1 MKKRYIIILCLA
13 ASMIFA
19 SCSGDKENKERS
31 RDEEETASTEVTTSE
46 TGEEEEKET
55 KDDKKHLDLEPEEVQ
70 IRSICQLA
78 TLECYYNNVAKGHKD
93 SGSGLAH
100 IGEKE
105 RTFWVEYSAVVTLG
119 VDISEVSMLIDGD
132 VIYVYLPEAKILK
145 PAVVNEES
153 YNMDSIVENLD
164 NNLNKNEI
172 TATDI
177 TSSVNNSLEDL
188 NKKVA
193 GDKTLLNNA
202 RERAKTLI
210 KSYVDKLGETSG
222 KNYKVV
228 FRDAKEKN
236 A

>member
-1 MKKRYIIILCLA
+1 MMKKRNIIILFLA
-13 ASMIFA
+13 AFTILA
-19 SCSGDKENKERS
+19 SCSSDKDKKERE
-31 RDEEETASTEVTTSE
+31 RDEEGTAFTQATTAETA
-46 TGEEEEKET
+46 EEEEKV
-55 KDDKKHLDLEPEEVQ
+55 LDLEPEEVQ

-78 TLECYYNNVAKGHKD
+78 TLECYYNNVAKGHKE
-93 SGSGLAH
+93 SGSGLVH

-119 VDISEVSMLIDGD
+119 VDISEVSMLIDDD

-145 PAVVNEES
+145 PAVVNEDS
-153 YNMDSIVENLD
+153 YNIDSIVENLD
-164 NNLNKNEI
+164 KNLNKNEI

-177 TSSVNNSLEDL
+177 TSSVNKSLEDL

-228 FRDAKEKN
+228 FRDAREKN